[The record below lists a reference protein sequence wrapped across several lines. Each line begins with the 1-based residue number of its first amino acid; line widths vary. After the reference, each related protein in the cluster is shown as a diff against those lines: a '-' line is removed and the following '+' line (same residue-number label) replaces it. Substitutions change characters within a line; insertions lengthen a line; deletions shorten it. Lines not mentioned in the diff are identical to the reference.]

1 MERIKSSVVARGW
14 GGEGWMGRA
23 QRVFRA
29 GELLCMILWW
39 WIFAIIH
46 LSKLVEYTIPRVDS
60 NVNYGLWVIFM
71 CQYSLS
77 IIIMY
82 QFRGGFMSITWCGL
96 CMSWGRGIWEIS
108 VLSPQ
113 SCCSKTS
120 HFFLNEIPSN
130 SFFSSPHPHQR
141 MPPKARSKISRK
153 YSIPK

>member
-23 QRVFRA
+23 RRVFRA
-29 GELLCMILWW
+29 GELLCMVLWW

-82 QFRGGFMSITWCGL
+82 QFRGGFMSITWCGWVEVGAYGKSL
-96 CMSWGRGIWEIS
+96 YCPLNLAALRQVI
-108 VLSPQ
+108 
-113 SCCSKTS
+113 
-120 HFFLNEIPSN
+120 FFLNEIPSN
-130 SFFSSPHPHQR
+130 SFFSSPHPRQR